1 MSAGNI
7 TTELERSP
15 VGMGINK
22 ISQWV
27 KASDMTDSSTTGSI
41 TLNQTIPAGAFVLG
55 TKVTVNVAFDEDTSA
70 ALKVGKSSGEDEFTD
85 GTSVSILAVGT
96 VGESAEDPLE
106 FIASATTVY
115 AQVTTASDFT
125 LCYASDGEI
134 YIEVFY
140 LSTVVELGKGH
151 PTKYAI

>member
-1 MSAGNI
+1 MSSGNI
-7 TTELERSP
+7 NVELERSP

-22 ISQWV
+22 VSQWV

-41 TLNQTIPAGAFVLG
+41 TLTQKIPAGAFVIG
-55 TKVTVNVAFDEDTSA
+55 TKVTVKVAFDEDTSA
-70 ALKVGKSSGEDEFTD
+70 ALTVGKSAAGTEFTD
-85 GTSVSILAVGT
+85 AGSVSILAAGIVGKVAT
-96 VGESAEDPLE
+96 DPLE

-134 YIEVFY
+134 LIEVFY
-140 LSTVVELGKGH
+140 LSTAVELTKGH
-151 PTKYAI
+151 PTRS